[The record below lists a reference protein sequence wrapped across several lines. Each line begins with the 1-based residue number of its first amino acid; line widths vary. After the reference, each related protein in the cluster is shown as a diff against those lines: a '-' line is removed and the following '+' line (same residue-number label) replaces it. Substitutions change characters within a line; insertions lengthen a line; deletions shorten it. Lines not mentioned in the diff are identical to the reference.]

1 MRNGAILLGTLL
13 LLLSVAIY
21 WLFYSNQSRP
31 STPFPLDLAELRRLA
46 GPVQNGP
53 SRIEIE
59 RLSHTMNPKIAIVAG
74 TDWGNI
80 DMVRAS
86 YQLVYPDRT
95 ILIDTAN
102 DANLARRFKAARY
115 DAAGWQRLVAAMDV
129 ASAIVVTHE
138 HGDHIGGLLAGPH
151 PERAFAHAVLTREQL
166 NHKEGSRPVNWPDVE
181 KLGVRPLDYD
191 RLHPLAPGV
200 VLIKAAGHSPGSQ
213 MVYVRRAD
221 GHEFFFMG
229 DTASMTD
236 NVRLE
241 RLRSRYVT
249 DWYHG
254 GPGDDRDAVMAQTI
268 ALHDLQKANP
278 RLTLVPGHD
287 GAAMAALIKIG
298 LFAEH
303 FSQNLK
309 KRGSPDE
316 L

>member
-1 MRNGAILLGTLL
+1 MILAIAL
-13 LLLSVAIY
+13 Y

-31 STPFPLDLAELRRLA
+31 STPFSLDLAELRRLA
-46 GPVQNGP
+46 GAVHDGP
-53 SRIEIE
+53 ARIEIE
-59 RLSHTMNPKIAIVAG
+59 RLSHTMNPKIAMVAG
-74 TDWGNI
+74 TDWSNI

-102 DANLARRFKAARY
+102 DANFARQFKSASY
-115 DAAGWQRLVAAMDV
+115 DASAWQRLVAAMDV

-166 NHKEGSRPVNWPDVE
+166 DHKEGSRPVKWPDVK

-191 RLHPLAPGV
+191 RLHLLAPGV

-221 GHEFFFMG
+221 GHEFIFMG
-229 DTASMTD
+229 DTASLGD

-268 ALHDLQKANP
+268 ALHDLAATNP
-278 RLTLVPGHD
+278 ELTLVPGHD
-287 GAAMAALIKIG
+287 GAPMTDLIASG
-298 LFAEH
+298 LLVEH
-303 FSQNLK
+303 FSQNMK
-309 KRGSPDE
+309 KERMNR
-316 L
+316 

>member
-1 MRNGAILLGTLL
+1 MKRVLKIGAALSGILL
-13 LLLSVAIY
+13 LLLAFAVY
-21 WLFYSNQSRP
+21 WLFYSNQPRP
-31 STPFPLDLAELRRLA
+31 DTPFKISLAELRQLA

-59 RLSHTMNPKIAIVAG
+59 RLSHTMNPKIAMVAG

-102 DANLARRFKAARY
+102 DANLARQFKAASY
-115 DAAGWQRLVAAMDV
+115 DAAGWQRLVAAMGA

-151 PERAFAHAVLTREQL
+151 PEHAFAHAVLTREQL
-166 NHKEGSRPVNWPDVE
+166 DHKDGSRPAKWPDVE
-181 KLGVRPLDYD
+181 KLGVRPLDYV
-191 RLHPLAPGV
+191 RLHLLAPGV
-200 VLIKAAGHSPGSQ
+200 VLVKAAGHSPGSQ

-221 GHEFFFMG
+221 GHEFIFMG
-229 DTASMTD
+229 DTASLAD

-268 ALHDLQKANP
+268 ALHDLAAANP

-287 GAAMAALIKIG
+287 GAAMAALIKAA
-298 LFAEH
+298 LLVEH
-303 FSQNLK
+303 FSQKSK
-309 KRGSPDE
+309 KRG
-316 L
+316 